1 MALMTSMR
9 EKMHVVLWAL
19 LFMFLL
25 SMTIGGLVGGANILD
40 QLIGRVNPQTTIA
53 QINEINISPDRFNSL
68 VNQQVESARSSGRPI
83 NDFVL
88 QRARKTAWDNL
99 IQDVLVSQEVKRL
112 NISATNE
119 EVIYHLRNNPPP
131 FLQQNPNFQ
140 TDNKFDITKY
150 RQALANPQG
159 DEWAPI
165 ESFMRETYIPNFKLQ
180 KMVDESIIITNSEIK
195 NEFLKR
201 NIKYT
206 VSSIH
211 VTSAKVQKDVLEP
224 SDDDIDNKYSEL
236 KEDFKHDELR
246 SINYVSWAKQPSKQD
261 SLNTKNLA
269 NELYA
274 RAKSGEDFSSLA
286 NEYSMDPGNLGTKGG
301 DLGWFKKGQMVKEF
315 EEAAFS
321 SKKNNIIKP
330 ITSNF
335 GVHVIYVKDFRVN
348 KTDEKEVSASHIL
361 LKIEPSSTTLS
372 NLKRDATLFSYD
384 AQDNGFD
391 KTLSEYNYKAEIVD
405 NLNIEDYSLKGIGG
419 LRSAVSFAFNNKIG
433 DISDIIEND
442 DYFVICQLKSIT
454 PPGYKL
460 IDDVRDNLIKN
471 IKQDRLKQLTLD
483 NANDILIDITGT
495 NLTLDKMLTPEKG
508 IELIKEDIKTLSEGF
523 TSIGKNDRITGAV
536 LNGKIGDLIGPLE
549 TRNGHAII
557 QINDISTFDSTE
569 FEVQLELIRGSIFNK
584 KQNNYFQAWLNDLKE
599 SAKIIDNRRYYF

>member
-330 ITSNF
+330 IISNF

-569 FEVQLELIRGSIFNK
+569 FEVQRELIRGSIFNK
-584 KQNNYFQAWLNDLKE
+584 KQNNYFQTWLNDLKE